1 MNNLIEQS
9 VKTKESKLNQWLENF
24 NEIILEGAQEEL
36 HDFAPQCDG
45 HDLDARH
52 LHWPS
57 RDPSTTSISHTRSL
71 ATCLPRWPHQILFT
85 CQLRRGLQHGLPF
98 LSSWCSNVSCQVDSL
113 KIYILIV
120 SYDYLF
126 IRFESFGYTT
136 QELLF
141 DWLRDGSQVNKNIS
155 LAQFDVETSLVALS
169 CVD

>member
-1 MNNLIEQS
+1 M
-9 VKTKESKLNQWLENF
+9 
-24 NEIILEGAQEEL
+24 
-36 HDFAPQCDG
+36 
-45 HDLDARH
+45 
-52 LHWPS
+52 
-57 RDPSTTSISHTRSL
+57 
-71 ATCLPRWPHQILFT
+71 
-85 CQLRRGLQHGLPF
+85 
-98 LSSWCSNVSCQVDSL
+98 SCQVDSL

-120 SYDYLF
+120 LYDYLF